1 MQITKWRKTHGYR
14 EQTDSCQRGGDW
26 GLGDKG
32 EGLKQRKKRLMDKD
46 NSMVIAREKGE
57 WEDFKEG
64 KGEISGDGRR
74 LDLGVVY
81 T

>member
-1 MQITKWRKTHGYR
+1 
-14 EQTDSCQRGGDW
+14 
-26 GLGDKG
+26 
-32 EGLKQRKKRLMDKD
+32 MDKD